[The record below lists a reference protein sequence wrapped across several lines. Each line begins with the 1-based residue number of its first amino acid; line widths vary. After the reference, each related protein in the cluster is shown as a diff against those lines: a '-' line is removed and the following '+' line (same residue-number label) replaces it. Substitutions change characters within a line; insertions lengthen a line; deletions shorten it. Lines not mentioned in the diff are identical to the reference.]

1 MKKIVIL
8 FFLLLNLVVN
18 AQEEKIVTLT
28 VSGTGKTL
36 EEAKTNA
43 LRSAIE
49 QAFGAFISSK
59 TEILND
65 DLVKDE
71 IVSVSNGNI
80 QKFDIISELQ
90 IPDGGYATSIKAT
103 VSISKLTSFVES
115 KGVIV
120 EFKGG
125 LFASNVL
132 MQELYE
138 KNEIKA
144 IENVIITLDA
154 IAKKSFDY
162 TIAAEEPYSNSDKW
176 AIPIKIN
183 VYSNSNFVN
192 IPTLIE
198 QTLQSLS
205 LSESE
210 IINYKKL
217 NKKVF
222 PVTLSTINNNSVYY
236 LRNDASRKIILKFL
250 YSLNNVI
257 SNIKI
262 SNGLTI
268 KNLNEYNNTRLEKHD
283 KGYYKIVNLTID
295 DTNFLLYLRGNKGQF
310 TGQLRPNSLFYNI
323 GFNNKRELFKT
334 EGSEEFNNLEV
345 NFNYLDLY
353 EEYLQNYGGYD
364 VEYSEGWEKNRYHY
378 FDKKYWGKYYPDWMN
393 NFFSLKKVMTDKN
406 LGPNFGLVISFSGI
420 DIKTQLIEF
429 KFKEIVTIDEIKQIS
444 KYEIIKN

>member
-1 MKKIVIL
+1 MQKKIFLI
-8 FFLLLNLVVN
+8 LLLMGNIII
-18 AQEEKIVTLT
+18 AQEDKTVTLT
-28 VSGTGKTL
+28 VSGSGQTL
-36 EEAKTNA
+36 EESKTNA

-65 DLVKDE
+65 NLVKDE

-115 KGVIV
+115 KGIVV

-138 KNEIKA
+138 KNELKA
-144 IENVIITLDA
+144 IKNVIITLDA

-183 VYSNSNFVN
+183 VYSNSNFIN

-217 NKKVF
+217 NKMVF
-222 PVTLSTINNNSVYY
+222 PVTLATLNNSRIYY
-236 LRNDASRKIILKFL
+236 LRNDDSQLQILKFI
-250 YSLNNVI
+250 YSLNSDV
-257 SNIKI
+257 SNFKI
-262 SNGLTI
+262 SNGLSKKTI
-268 KNLNEYNNTRLEKHD
+268 SEYN
-283 KGYYKIVNLTID
+283 YYKKRPSVVPHNYNGNNLIID
-295 DTNFLLYLRGNKGQF
+295 DINFRLLLKGHGGGCF
-310 TGQLRPNSLFYNI
+310 CPASLFH
-323 GFNNKRELFKT
+323 NNGCGINYYTQTL
-334 EGSEEFNNLEV
+334 
-345 NFNYLDLY
+345 NFNYEEILKEALKY
-353 EEYLQNYGGYD
+353 ENINAFKVVYGGGYED
-364 VEYSEGWEKNRYHY
+364 SCRLFGKKNSIDYMNHY
-378 FDKKYWGKYYPDWMN
+378 YN
-393 NFFSLKKVMTDKN
+393 LKKLMTSSEKGID
-406 LGPNFGLVISFSGI
+406 FGIVISFAGINSG
-420 DIKTQLIEF
+420 DKVVQF
-429 KFKEIVTIDEIKQIS
+429 KFDDLITLDEIKQIT
-444 KYEIIKN
+444 KYEILKN